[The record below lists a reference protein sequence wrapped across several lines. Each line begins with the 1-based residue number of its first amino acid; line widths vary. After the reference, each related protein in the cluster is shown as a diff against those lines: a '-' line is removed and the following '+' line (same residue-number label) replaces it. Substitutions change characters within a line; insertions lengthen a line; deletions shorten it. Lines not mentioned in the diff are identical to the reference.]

1 MKLKN
6 ITLVFENCDSI
17 TIDGK
22 YVGEFIVDDIHIS
35 IERIACNAIER
46 IDTKAREE
54 SLTSEEYEFLEYFE
68 MTFAKSMMKELWSS
82 DKIAKIILAHKDMLG
97 DIKIKVQ

>member
-1 MKLKN
+1 M
-6 ITLVFENCDSI
+6 FENIRNNLD
-17 TIDGK
+17 
-22 YVGEFIVDDIHIS
+22 EF
-35 IERIACNAIER
+35 ER

-68 MTFAKSMMKELWSS
+68 MTFAKSMIKELWSA
-82 DKIAKIILAHKDMLG
+82 DKVAKIILAHKDMIG

>member
-1 MKLKN
+1 M
-6 ITLVFENCDSI
+6 FENIRNNLD
-17 TIDGK
+17 
-22 YVGEFIVDDIHIS
+22 EF
-35 IERIACNAIER
+35 ER

-68 MTFAKSMMKELWSS
+68 MTFAKSMMKELWST

-97 DIKIKVQ
+97 YIKIKV

>member
-1 MKLKN
+1 M
-6 ITLVFENCDSI
+6 FENIRNNLD
-17 TIDGK
+17 
-22 YVGEFIVDDIHIS
+22 EF
-35 IERIACNAIER
+35 ER

-68 MTFAKSMMKELWSS
+68 MAFAKSMMKELWST

-97 DIKIKVQ
+97 DIKIKV

>member
-1 MKLKN
+1 M
-6 ITLVFENCDSI
+6 FENIRNNLD
-17 TIDGK
+17 
-22 YVGEFIVDDIHIS
+22 E
-35 IERIACNAIER
+35 IERIH
-46 IDTKAREE
+46 TKAREE
-54 SLTSEEYEFLEYFE
+54 SLTGEEYELLDYLE

>member
-1 MKLKN
+1 M
-6 ITLVFENCDSI
+6 FEEIKRNLD
-17 TIDGK
+17 
-22 YVGEFIVDDIHIS
+22 EF
-35 IERIACNAIER
+35 ERIC
-46 IDTKAREE
+46 TKPREG
-54 SLTSEEYEFLEYFE
+54 SLTCEENEFLDYFE

>member
-1 MKLKN
+1 M
-6 ITLVFENCDSI
+6 FENIRNNLD
-17 TIDGK
+17 
-22 YVGEFIVDDIHIS
+22 EF
-35 IERIACNAIER
+35 ER

-68 MTFAKSMMKELWSS
+68 MTFAKSMMKELWST

-97 DIKIKVQ
+97 DIKIKV